1 MLSIVRF
8 GFSQK
13 KELKG
18 SIADGVD
25 SFADI
30 KSCLIFFFF
39 KYHDTDAEGR
49 NTGESNFQHHKHKWF
64 VSNLMSVDSN

>member
-13 KELKG
+13 KKLKG

-30 KSCLIFFFF
+30 KSCLIFFSLN
-39 KYHDTDAEGR
+39 TMTLMQRGETLGR
-49 NTGESNFQHHKHKWF
+49 VIFSTTNTSG
-64 VSNLMSVDSN
+64 LYLI